1 MESFMTGFSY
11 VDLAT
16 QAAFGIAR
24 ANCSDEGRRALK
36 AQGSVE
42 NGIPGHVLEKIESWF
57 QVMDFTGNI
66 NTAKLLNE
74 RQYTQLEGF
83 LFCLR
88 RDLLEPNYLDHAD
101 KLNFTQFI
109 LTYIS
114 QEPLPAKIAH

>member
-1 MESFMTGFSY
+1 MTGFSY

-42 NGIPGHVLEKIESWF
+42 NGIPNEVLEKIESWF

-66 NTAKLLNE
+66 NINV
-74 RQYTQLEGF
+74 F
-83 LFCLR
+83 
-88 RDLLEPNYLDHAD
+88 
-101 KLNFTQFI
+101 FI
-109 LTYIS
+109 ETSSPTKYFRGCSFVIDS
-114 QEPLPAKIAH
+114 HGSVYFWRA